1 MRYVLDTTALFNAKD
16 FPIDFEIS
24 VPQGVLDELI
34 SWGLSERV
42 RMLVGV
48 RIHVLMPSKDSIDK
62 VGTAAEKTG
71 DIDRLSPTDIQ
82 VLALALELSAPLISD
97 DYSIQNVAKSLGV
110 NCLPMETRGI
120 KRIYYWKYV
129 CRGCGKE
136 YDRRLPECD
145 VCGKDLVPRK
155 YRAEE
160 LGRQNM

>member
-34 SWGLSERV
+34 GWGMGERV

-48 RIHVLMPSKDSIDK
+48 RIHVESPSRTALDRVEK
-62 VGTAAEKTG
+62 AAEKTG
-71 DIDRLSPTDIQ
+71 DIDRLSPTDVQ
-82 VLALALELSAPLISD
+82 VLALALELRAPLISD
-97 DYSIQNVAKSLGV
+97 DYSIQNVATSLGID
-110 NCLPMETRGI
+110 CIPMETRGI
-120 KRIYYWKYV
+120 KRIYYWRYV
-129 CRGCGKE
+129 CKGCGKGF
-136 YDRRLPECD
+136 DRRLPECD

-160 LGRQNM
+160 LGHQKM

>member
-1 MRYVLDTTALFNAKD
+1 MFNAKD

-48 RIHVLMPSKDSIDK
+48 RIHLGTPSKDAIDK
-62 VGTAAEKTG
+62 VGTMAEKTG

-82 VLALALELSAPLISD
+82 VLALALELGAPLISD
-97 DYSIQNVAKSLGV
+97 DYSIQNVAMSLAIK
-110 NCLPMETRGI
+110 CLPMETRGI
-120 KRIYYWKYV
+120 KRIYCWKYV

-136 YDRRLPECD
+136 YDRRISEC
-145 VCGKDLVPRK
+145 VICGKEIIPRRYK
-155 YRAEE
+155 SEE
-160 LGRQNM
+160 LDAQKR